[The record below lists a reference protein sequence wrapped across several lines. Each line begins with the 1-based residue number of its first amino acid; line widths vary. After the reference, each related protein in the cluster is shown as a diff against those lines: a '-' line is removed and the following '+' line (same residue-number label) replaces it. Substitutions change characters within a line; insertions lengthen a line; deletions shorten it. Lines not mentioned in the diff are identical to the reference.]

1 MHLTMDPQVVTL
13 TAQIKRDFE
22 RLTMLLIQQE
32 KKILELEQSEVY
44 YKNRMTHLEADLID
58 MAEKYEKLESK
69 N

>member
-13 TAQIKRDFE
+13 TAQIKSNFE
-22 RLTMLLIQQE
+22 KLTMLLIQQE

>member
-1 MHLTMDPQVVTL
+1 MDPQVVSL

-22 RLTMLLIQQE
+22 KLTMLLIQQE

-44 YKNRMTHLEADLID
+44 YKNRMIHLEADLID

>member
-1 MHLTMDPQVVTL
+1 MDPQVVTL
-13 TAQIKRDFE
+13 TAQIKSNFE
-22 RLTMLLIQQE
+22 KLTMLLIQQE